1 MGQFVHCNYEKK
13 KRIEKNG
20 AILVY
25 EKNRGQCI
33 KKIIIINTSMNN
45 KK

>member
-1 MGQFVHCNYEKK
+1 MGQFVHCNYGKK
-13 KRIEKNG
+13 KKKKKGIEKNG

-33 KKIIIINTSMNN
+33 KKIN
-45 KK
+45 K